1 MRILPT
7 RCHFN
12 GKCVCTAYKFTKL
25 LSGSIRDNAKPD
37 IVISM
42 ASEIKYF
49 QATALADSA
58 EPSSALRRLVIYYT
72 SLMSAHNITSSA
84 TLFQSYRKKPLAVI
98 ARKSC

>member
-25 LSGSIRDNAKPD
+25 FSRSIRDNAKPD
-37 IVISM
+37 IVIFFM

-49 QATALADSA
+49 QATALPDSE
-58 EPSSALRRLVIYYT
+58 EPSSALSRLVIYHT
-72 SLMSAHNITSSA
+72 SLISAHNITSSA
-84 TLFQSYRKKPLAVI
+84 IFVPTL
-98 ARKSC
+98 

>member
-25 LSGSIRDNAKPD
+25 FSGSIRDNAKPD
-37 IVISM
+37 IVIFFM

-49 QATALADSA
+49 
-58 EPSSALRRLVIYYT
+58 
-72 SLMSAHNITSSA
+72 
-84 TLFQSYRKKPLAVI
+84 
-98 ARKSC
+98 